1 MEINK
6 KDRFLLICESPNKV
20 KSITAILKELGYKNI
35 IVQASVGHITE
46 INNSGVYNMGI
57 DPDNDF
63 DIDYVVSSDKKDTV
77 KKLKDQVSYAKGV
90 ILATDPDREG
100 EAISWSLKKFLKIPD
115 DKYIRI
121 TYHEITKNAIE
132 KALNNARTID
142 DDLVEAAHARA
153 CLDKIVGFRLS
164 PAARMSIGAKSVG
177 RCQSA
182 GLKLIVDREREIN
195 DFNPE
200 TYYELVLNF
209 KKNKSELKAKYAGTK
224 DEEVTKLKTK
234 VQCNNIINSCK
245 GKDFI
250 ISDIVKKNTKQNS
263 PLPFTTSTFQQE
275 VNSKLGISVKD
286 SMSYAQKLF
295 EGIELNG
302 KHVALITYIRT
313 DDPVISD
320 DFVPEIKKYVLKN
333 YGEEYYQ
340 GPQKVKKKE
349 NVQAGHEAI
358 RAVDLSMTPDKLSD
372 HVKDTRMLKVY
383 TLIYNRTIACMMS
396 PREIADTQ
404 YVIAN
409 GDNLFK
415 FSSKEETF
423 DGWKAIYS
431 YADKEEIV
439 KETFKKKEK
448 LEKTKLDIDEK
459 STQPPTR
466 YNEATLIKTLDKLG
480 IGRPS
485 TYATIVGILLDTK
498 RGYCKIE
505 DKRLVPTPIAFKLT
519 EFLEKNFNEIVDS
532 SYSANLEK
540 DLDKIS
546 SGKMKR
552 VKFLT
557 DFYKSIDDEVKKI
570 SPDKITKRCP
580 ECGSELIYRKGRYGL
595 FIGCSNYPACKHIE
609 KIPKK
614 SSEQKKTTT
623 RSRKGKK

>member
-35 IVQASVGHITE
+35 IVQASVGHISK
-46 INNSGVYNMGI
+46 INDSGVYNMGI
-57 DPDNDF
+57 DPDNKF
-63 DIDYVVSSDKKDTV
+63 KIDYVISDDKKDTV
-77 KKLKDQVSYAKGV
+77 KKLKEQVSYSKGV

-100 EAISWSLKKFLKIPD
+100 EAISWSLKEFLKIPD

-121 TYHEITKNAIE
+121 TYHEITKNAID
-132 KALNNARTID
+132 KALKNARTID
-142 DDLVEAAHARA
+142 EDLVEAAQARA
-153 CLDKIVGFRLS
+153 CLDKIVGYRLS

-200 TYYELVLNF
+200 TYYELILNF
-209 KKNKSELKAKYAGTK
+209 KKNKSELKAKYAGTEGK
-224 DEEVTKLKTK
+224 EVTKLKTK
-234 VQCNNIINSCK
+234 LECNNIIKECK

-250 ISDIVKKNTKQNS
+250 ISDIIKKNSKQNA

-275 VNSKLGISVKD
+275 VNSKLNISVKD

-295 EGIELNG
+295 EGIELKGN
-302 KHVALITYIRT
+302 HIALITYIRT

-320 DFVPEIKKYVLKN
+320 DFVPEIKKYILNN
-333 YGEEYYQ
+333 YGENYYQ

-358 RAVDLSMTPDKLSD
+358 RAVDLSMTPDKLSTYI
-372 HVKDTRMLKVY
+372 KDTKMLKVY
-383 TLIYNRTIACMMS
+383 TLIYNRTIACMMT

-409 GDNLFK
+409 GKNLFK

-423 DGWKAIYS
+423 DGWKSIYT
-431 YADKEEIV
+431 YADKEEVI

-448 LEKTKLDIDEK
+448 LEHTELDIDEK

-505 DKRLVPTPIAFKLT
+505 DKRLVPTPLAFKLT
-519 EFLEKNFNEIVDS
+519 EFLEQNFKEIVDS
-532 SYSANLEK
+532 DYSANLEK

-552 VKFLT
+552 VKFLNEL
-557 DFYKSIDDEVKKI
+557 YESIDNEVKKI
-570 SPDKITKRCP
+570 GPEEITRKCP
-580 ECGSELIYRKGRYGL
+580 ECGGELIYRKGKYGL
-595 FIGCSNYPACKHIE
+595 FIGCSNYPNCRHIE

-614 SSEQKKTTT
+614 ETTKTK
-623 RSRKGKK
+623 KGKK